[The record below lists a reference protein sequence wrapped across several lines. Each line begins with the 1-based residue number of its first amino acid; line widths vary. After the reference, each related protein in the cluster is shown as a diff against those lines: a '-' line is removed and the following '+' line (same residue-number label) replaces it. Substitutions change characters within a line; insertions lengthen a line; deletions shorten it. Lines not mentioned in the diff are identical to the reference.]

1 MIKFFKKYHK
11 WLGIFITIFI
21 LLFAV
26 SGIVLNHR
34 DIFSSVDVNHSLLPA
49 DYNYENWNRAAVKS
63 TERIGE
69 DSVLI
74 YGNIGVWLT
83 DNTGSFFKEFNE
95 GFPKGVDNHKVCK
108 VFNSPSGDLFAGTLF
123 GLFKY
128 DEEQFEWRKIL
139 SPEHNPRVVDIA
151 QKGDTLFILSRSFLY
166 KTVDNKSFIK
176 LLLPTPVDFVDKV
189 GLFKTLWVIHSGEIY
204 GSIGKLFVDLVG
216 LIFIFLSITG
226 LIYFIIPFIIKKK
239 KGKKSQ
245 KTKRKKLKKFNKWN
259 LKWHNKIGWITIIF
273 LVLTTFTG
281 MFLRPPLLAIIG
293 EMKVDK
299 IPFTELDSPN
309 PWFDKLRRIIVDEER
324 NTIYIATL
332 DGIYYSDLNFTGKLN
347 KSKNQ
352 PPISIMGVNAFR
364 VIDEDNLLVGSFE
377 GLFKWNHTTGF
388 VYDEIKQ
395 QEFQP
400 DTNKRIPLGEFLVTG
415 YSDDFE
421 FGDVYFDF
429 DNGAGV
435 VGNARQFVDMPKQI
449 EQQKMSLWNVALE
462 VHTARMYKFMFGSYY
477 ILFIP
482 LAGLIILFILVS
494 GFVVWYKL
502 HRMKSQEKRDKKKD
516 KRNKIKEEITVR

>member
-11 WLGIFITIFI
+11 WLGIVITVFI

-34 DIFSSVDVNHSLLPA
+34 ELFSSVDVSRSILPS

-69 DSVLI
+69 DSILI

-83 DNTGSFFKEFNE
+83 DDDLSFFKDFNS

-108 VFNSPSGDLFAGTLF
+108 VFKSPEGELFAGTLF
-123 GLFKY
+123 GLFIY
-128 DEEQFEWRKIL
+128 DNTKSEWNKIL

-151 QKGDTLFILSRSFLY
+151 RKGDTLFVLSRSFLY
-166 KTVDNKSFIK
+166 KSVDNKSFVK
-176 LLLPTPVDFVDKV
+176 LQLPQPVDYDNKV
-189 GLFKTLWVIHSGEIY
+189 SLFKTLWVIHSGEIY
-204 GSIGKLFVDLVG
+204 GSIGKLFVDIMG
-216 LIFIFLSITG
+216 LIFSFLSITG
-226 LIYFIIPFIIKKK
+226 LIYFIIPFIIEKK

-245 KTKRKKLKKFNKWN
+245 KSKRKRLKKFKNWN
-259 LKWHNKIGWITIIF
+259 LKWHNKIGWITIVF

-293 EMKVDK
+293 EMKVGK
-299 IPFTELDSPN
+299 IPFTELDTPN

-324 NTIYIATL
+324 NTIYLATL
-332 DGIYYSDLNFTGKLN
+332 DGIYYSDLNFSGKLN
-347 KSKNQ
+347 KSKDQ
-352 PPISIMGVNAFR
+352 PPMSIMGVNAFK
-364 VIDEDNLLVGSFE
+364 VIDDDNLLVGSFE

-415 YSDDFE
+415 YSEDFSLGE
-421 FGDVYFDF
+421 LYFDF

-435 VGNARQFVDMPKQI
+435 IADDLNFVDMPEQI
-449 EQQKMSLWNVALE
+449 QQQEMSLWNVALE
-462 VHTARMYKFMFGSYY
+462 VHTARMYKFLFGRLY
-477 ILFIP
+477 IMFIP
-482 LAGLIILFILVS
+482 SAGLIILFVLIS
-494 GFVVWYKL
+494 GFIVWYKK
-502 HRMKSQEKRDKKKD
+502 HR
-516 KRNKIKEEITVR
+516 